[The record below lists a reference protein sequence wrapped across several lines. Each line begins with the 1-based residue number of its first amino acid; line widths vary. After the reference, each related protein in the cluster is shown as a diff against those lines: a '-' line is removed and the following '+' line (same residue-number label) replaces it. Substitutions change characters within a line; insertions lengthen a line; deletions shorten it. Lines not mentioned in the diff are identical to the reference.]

1 VKVAILGN
9 GFVGN
14 ATRYFLE
21 NCTNQELEILIED
34 PAQGKHIDDWNDV
47 EYTFICVPTDNFNG
61 QLNLTNVLQAMRRAA
76 GIPVIRSTVGPDQIT
91 LIAMGSNK
99 EFIMW
104 PEFLREATWKEDTL
118 DATIPML
125 LGGNEDA
132 VHKLRKHCFSSV
144 DRKIITV
151 GHKEA
156 SMAKMSRNAMLAAKV
171 AQANHLYDLCNKYD
185 IDYEKVKEFIIEDGT
200 LGKTHFEIQ
209 HLGSRGF
216 GGKCLPKDTKHYESM
231 FSEDSMYTLLLEY
244 NETL

>member
-1 VKVAILGN
+1 MKVAILGN

-47 EYTFICVPTDNFNG
+47 EYTFICVPKDNFNG

-118 DATIPML
+118 DTTIPML
-125 LGGNEDA
+125 LGGNQDT

-144 DRKIITV
+144 DRYHPIPFFKERTLQVGEKIV
-151 GHKEA
+151 
-156 SMAKMSRNAMLAAKV
+156 
-171 AQANHLYDLCNKYD
+171 
-185 IDYEKVKEFIIEDGT
+185 
-200 LGKTHFEIQ
+200 
-209 HLGSRGF
+209 
-216 GGKCLPKDTKHYESM
+216 
-231 FSEDSMYTLLLEY
+231 
-244 NETL
+244 